1 MRSIRLI
8 LTNDINYNDFKI
20 DGMKKY
26 IFDKNN
32 SDEKELKR
40 IIIDIN
46 KSDDEHVCLITNKE
60 DLFEFFNRNIECEYF
75 NSLASDLE
83 NKFSE
88 SFNSYKNSI
97 PKKEIKL
104 NTDLYFGR
112 DDRCKKVGDIF
123 YTNIFEIL
131 DGYGSIFNIDIERL
145 IKGTTYK
152 ANTKEELKDLIA
164 EDFNLISY
172 KRIVTSRL
180 AIVFYRLT
188 YFDLNASKVSIGRFF
203 SRDFDKSE
211 SFNINLNR
219 NPDGWFFTDLNN
231 KIFRGYKI
239 SPKLK
244 YNKTRTDDLFD
255 LKIKIARKLLSSGV
269 KIKIVAESIEI
280 GEEELKGIIYK
291 EPSYRSKL
299 GLK

>member
-8 LTNDINYNDFKI
+8 LTNNINHSDFNE
-20 DGMKKY
+20 MKVY
-26 IFDKNN
+26 RFNKNN

-46 KSDDEHVCLITNKE
+46 KSNDERVCLITNKE

-75 NSLASDLE
+75 NFFGLDE
-83 NKFSE
+83 QNRFSE
-88 SFNSYKNSI
+88 SLNSYKDSI

-112 DDRCKKVGDIF
+112 YDRYKKVGDIF
-123 YTNIFEIL
+123 NTNIFEIL
-131 DGYGSIFNIDIERL
+131 DGYGLIFNIDIQRL

-152 ANTKEELKDLIA
+152 VNTKEELKDLIY
-164 EDFNLISY
+164 EDLNLILS
-172 KRIVTSRL
+172 KGIVTSRL
-180 AIVFYRLT
+180 CVIFYRLT
-188 YFDLNASKVSIGRFF
+188 YFDLEASKVSVGRFF
-203 SRDFDKSE
+203 SRDFGKSE

-239 SPKLK
+239 KDEPT
-244 YNKTRTDDLFD
+244 YRNIEEDIFD
-255 LKIKIARKLLSSGV
+255 AKIKIARKLLSNGV

-280 GEEELKGIIYK
+280 EETKLKDIIYK

>member
-20 DGMKKY
+20 DGIKKY

-32 SDEKELKR
+32 SDEEFKK

-75 NSLASDLE
+75 NSFELDEE

-88 SFNSYKNSI
+88 SLNSYKNSI

-112 DDRCKKVGDIF
+112 YDRCKKIGDIF

-131 DGYGSIFNIDIERL
+131 DDYGSIFNIDIERL

-152 ANTKEELKDLIA
+152 VNTKEELKDLIY
-164 EDFNLISY
+164 EDLNLILS
-172 KRIVTSRL
+172 KGIVTSRL
-180 AIVFYRLT
+180 CVIFYRLT

-203 SRDFDKSE
+203 SRDFGKSE

-239 SPKLK
+239 KDEPT
-244 YNKTRTDDLFD
+244 YRNIEEDIFD
-255 LKIKIARKLLSSGV
+255 AKIKIARKLLSSGV
-269 KIKIVAESIEI
+269 KIKIVAESIEM
-280 GEEELKGIIYK
+280 EEVALKNIIYK

>member
-8 LTNDINYNDFKI
+8 LTNDINYSDFNE
-20 DGMKKY
+20 MKVY
-26 IFDKNN
+26 RFNKNN
-32 SDEKELKR
+32 SNEEELKR

-46 KSDDEHVCLITNKE
+46 KSNDEHVCLITNKE

-75 NSLASDLE
+75 NSFELDLE

-88 SFNSYKNSI
+88 SLNSYKNSI
-97 PKKEIKL
+97 PKREIKL
-104 NTDLYFGR
+104 NTDLYFAR
-112 DDRCKKVGDIF
+112 YDRCKKVRDIF

-131 DGYGSIFNIDIERL
+131 DGYGLIFNIDIQRL

-152 ANTKEELKDLIA
+152 VNTKEELKDLIY
-164 EDFNLISY
+164 EDLNLILS
-172 KRIVTSRL
+172 KGIVTSRL
-180 AIVFYRLT
+180 CVIFYRLT
-188 YFDLNASKVSIGRFF
+188 YFDLEASKVSVGRFF
-203 SRDFDKSE
+203 SRDFGKSE

-239 SPKLK
+239 KDK
-244 YNKTRTDDLFD
+244 FQFYRNREEDIFD
-255 LKIKIARKLLSSGV
+255 VKIKIARKLLSSGV

-280 GEEELKGIIYK
+280 EETKLKDIIYK